1 MDDYVFLEDGKR
13 KAERWGKEIVGMKMD
28 REDGGGRQVVGKS
41 LALRR
46 ALAERGIDV
55 DFLPEG
61 MERRRKNQSHYNQK
75 YVTPSFTSHHVDS
88 QLPQNATRP
97 ALHGIQIPLP

>member
-13 KAERWGKEIVGMKMD
+13 KAEQWGKEIVGMKMD

-46 ALAERGIDV
+46 ALALRGIDV

-88 QLPQNATRP
+88 QLP
-97 ALHGIQIPLP
+97 